1 MANTRKR
8 NSLLSRQRRT
18 QICEVNGIHICD
30 LCVWRKGCRMEG
42 DRGWSL
48 STCCFL
54 EPNGH
59 ENIQEQL
66 ADIRK
71 SPAIKIALKACDEVA
86 IVIFCFHQCFSQ
98 ACLEINFSKVAADI
112 IRT

>member
-1 MANTRKR
+1 MAFT
-8 NSLLSRQRRT
+8 SAISAF
-18 QICEVNGIHICD
+18 GA
-30 LCVWRKGCRMEG
+30 KGAEWKVIGAGVFR
-42 DRGWSL
+42 L
-48 STCCFL
+48 AAFL